1 MDRPGASPANRRR
14 ARRWIATAALGLFAP
29 LGCGGPVES
38 LAGAS
43 DTPTEANLGAVQT
56 PQPVASPGVAATA
69 GAAPRDQQ
77 AASLRPEPRN
87 GPESGESAGQTLDR
101 SFDDLKFD
109 LPVGGVWRR
118 ELLTPEIESLAGRRI
133 RIRGYILPTSQKR
146 GLKSFVLVRDNLE
159 CCFGPGAALYD
170 CVLVEMQPGR
180 SAEFSIRP
188 VAVEGEFQI
197 REFPGPDGAPL
208 AVYHLEGLLVR

>member
-1 MDRPGASPANRRR
+1 MHRRANRHN
-14 ARRWIATAALGLFAP
+14 AHGWVAMAGLSLIAP
-29 LGCGGPVES
+29 LGCDGLEHPQN
-38 LAGAS
+38 GA
-43 DTPTEANLGAVQT
+43 DLGTVQT
-56 PQPVASPGVAATA
+56 VEPSPSTEVTATAQAAQVQPAAAT
-69 GAAPRDQQ
+69 PRPDPR
-77 AASLRPEPRN
+77 AASNPSEN
-87 GPESGESAGQTLDR
+87 TGQTLDR

-118 ELLTPEIESLAGRRI
+118 ELLTPQIEALAGRRI

-170 CVLVEMQPGR
+170 CILVEMLPGR

-188 VAVEGEFQI
+188 VAVEGEFQV

-208 AVYHLEGLLVR
+208 AIYHLDGLSVR